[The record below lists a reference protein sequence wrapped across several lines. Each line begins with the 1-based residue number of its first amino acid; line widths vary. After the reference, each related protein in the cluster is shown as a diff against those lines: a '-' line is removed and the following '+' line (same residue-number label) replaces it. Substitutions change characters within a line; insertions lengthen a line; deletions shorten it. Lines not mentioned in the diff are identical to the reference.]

1 VGCQGLSDRVTQTG
15 LPRLRHANRRF
26 DDIYYLCNM
35 KAKKTITEKDYING
49 VKKANR
55 ELEIAMFGK
64 QVSMRGAI
72 SHKSKKDYN
81 RQQAKR
87 IEW

>member
-1 VGCQGLSDRVTQTG
+1 
-15 LPRLRHANRRF
+15 
-26 DDIYYLCNM
+26 M
-35 KAKKTITEKDYING
+35 KAKRKITEQDYVKG

-55 ELEIAMFGK
+55 ELEIALFGK

-81 RQQAKR
+81 RQKAKR
-87 IEW
+87 VEW

>member
-1 VGCQGLSDRVTQTG
+1 
-15 LPRLRHANRRF
+15 
-26 DDIYYLCNM
+26 M
-35 KAKKTITEKDYING
+35 KAKKTITEKDYVKG

-55 ELEIAMFGK
+55 ELEIALFGK

-81 RQQAKR
+81 RQKAKR
-87 IEW
+87 VEW